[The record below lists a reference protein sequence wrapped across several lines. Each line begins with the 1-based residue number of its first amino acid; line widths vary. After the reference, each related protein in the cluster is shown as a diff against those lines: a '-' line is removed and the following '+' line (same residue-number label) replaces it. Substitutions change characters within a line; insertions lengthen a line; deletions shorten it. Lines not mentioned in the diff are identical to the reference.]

1 MSNRHN
7 RDIDRIPAP
16 LPEPL
21 PASTPTID
29 SHCHIELIAK
39 SAPDAPEVKAVL
51 DEAAAVGIEAVMQI
65 GYDLEQ
71 SHWSVGVAQAWA
83 GRALAAV
90 ALHPNE
96 APVVDDL
103 DEQLRE
109 IEKLANHPRVRGV
122 GETGLDYFRTPEE
135 LRAKQEYSFRAH
147 ITIAKETKK
156 ALIIHDRDAHD
167 DILRVLKEEGAPEK
181 VIFHCYSGDSQMAVE
196 CIRSGY
202 FLSFSGTVTFK
213 NAPALREALAL
224 TPLENLLVETDAP
237 FLAPAPFRGHLNSPA
252 QIARTIR
259 FMAEVMNRPVEELCN
274 ATRTNALKLFGD
286 FN

>member
-1 MSNRHN
+1 MSDRHN

-21 PASTPTID
+21 PAPTID

-39 SAPDAPEVKAVL
+39 SAPDSAEVKAVL
-51 DEAAAVGIEAVMQI
+51 DEAFAAGIEQVVQI

-71 SHWSVGVAQAWA
+71 SRWSVGVAQAWI

-103 DEQLRE
+103 DEQLRQ
-109 IEKLANHPRVRGV
+109 IEQLAAHPRVRGI

-135 LRAKQEYSFRAH
+135 LREKQEFSFRSH
-147 ITIAKETKK
+147 IAIAKRTNK
-156 ALIIHDRDAHD
+156 ALIIHDRDAHE
-167 DILRVLKEEGAPEK
+167 DILNVLKEEGAPEK
-181 VIFHCYSGDSQMAVE
+181 VIFHCYSGDAQMAKE
-196 CIRSGY
+196 CIRAGY
-202 FLSFSGTVTFK
+202 FLSYSGTVTFK
-213 NAPALREALAL
+213 NAPDLREALKI
-224 TPLENLLVETDAP
+224 TPLTNLLVETDAP
-237 FLAPAPFRGHLNSPA
+237 FLTPAPFRGALNSPA

-259 FMAEVMNRPVEELCN
+259 FMAEVLERPVEELCH
-274 ATRTNALKLFGD
+274 ATRENALALFGD
-286 FN
+286 FS

>member
-1 MSNRHN
+1 VSDRHN

-21 PASTPTID
+21 PAPTID

-39 SAPDAPEVKAVL
+39 SAPDSAEVKAVL
-51 DEAAAVGIEAVMQI
+51 DEAFAAGIEQVVQI

-71 SHWSVGVAQAWA
+71 SRWSVGVAQAWI

-109 IEKLANHPRVRGV
+109 IEQLAAHPRVRGI

-135 LRAKQEYSFRAH
+135 LREKQEFSFRSH
-147 ITIAKETKK
+147 IAIAKRTNK
-156 ALIIHDRDAHD
+156 ALIIHDRDAHE
-167 DILRVLKEEGAPEK
+167 DILNVLKEEGAPQK
-181 VIFHCYSGDSQMAVE
+181 VIFHCYSGDAQMAKE
-196 CIRSGY
+196 CIRAGY
-202 FLSFSGTVTFK
+202 FLSYSGTVTFK
-213 NAPALREALAL
+213 NAPDLREALKI
-224 TPLENLLVETDAP
+224 TPLTNLLVETDAP
-237 FLAPAPFRGHLNSPA
+237 FLTPAPFRGALNSPA

-259 FMAEVMNRPVEELCN
+259 FMAEVLERPVEELCH
-274 ATRTNALKLFGD
+274 ATRENALALFGD
-286 FN
+286 FS

>member
-1 MSNRHN
+1 MSDRHN

-21 PASTPTID
+21 PAPTID

-39 SAPDAPEVKAVL
+39 SAPDSAEVKAVL
-51 DEAAAVGIEAVMQI
+51 DEAFAAGIEQVVQI

-71 SHWSVGVAQAWA
+71 SRWSVGVAQAWI

-96 APVVDDL
+96 APVVNDL

-109 IEKLANHPRVRGV
+109 IEQLAAHPRVRGI

-135 LRAKQEYSFRAH
+135 LREKQEFSFRSH
-147 ITIAKETKK
+147 IAIAKRTNK
-156 ALIIHDRDAHD
+156 ALIIHDRDAHE
-167 DILRVLKEEGAPEK
+167 DILNVLKEEGAPQK
-181 VIFHCYSGDSQMAVE
+181 VIFHCYSGDAQMAKE
-196 CIRSGY
+196 CIRAGY
-202 FLSFSGTVTFK
+202 FLSYSGTVTFK
-213 NAPALREALAL
+213 NAPDLREALKI
-224 TPLENLLVETDAP
+224 TPLTNLLVETDAP
-237 FLAPAPFRGHLNSPA
+237 FLTPAPFRGALNSPA

-259 FMAEVMNRPVEELCN
+259 FMAEVLERPVEELCH
-274 ATRTNALKLFGD
+274 ATRENALALFGD
-286 FN
+286 FS

>member
-1 MSNRHN
+1 VSDRHN

-21 PASTPTID
+21 PAPTID

-39 SAPDAPEVKAVL
+39 SAPDSAEVKAVL
-51 DEAAAVGIEAVMQI
+51 DEASAAGIEQVVQI

-71 SHWSVGVAQAWA
+71 SRWSVGVAQAWI

-109 IEKLANHPRVRGV
+109 IEELAAHPRVRGI

-135 LRAKQEYSFRAH
+135 LREKQEFSFRSH
-147 ITIAKETKK
+147 IAIAKRTNK
-156 ALIIHDRDAHD
+156 ALIIHDRDAHE
-167 DILRVLKEEGAPEK
+167 DILKVLKEEGAPQK
-181 VIFHCYSGDSQMAVE
+181 VIFHCYSGDAEMAKE
-196 CIRSGY
+196 CIRAGY

-213 NAPALREALAL
+213 NAPDLREALKI
-224 TPLENLLVETDAP
+224 TPLTNLLVETDAP
-237 FLAPAPFRGHLNSPA
+237 FLTPAPFRGALNSPA

-259 FMAEVMNRPVEELCN
+259 FMAEVLERPVEELCH
-274 ATRTNALKLFGD
+274 ATRENALALFGD
-286 FN
+286 FS

>member
-1 MSNRHN
+1 MSDRHN

-21 PASTPTID
+21 PAPTID

-39 SAPDAPEVKAVL
+39 SAPDSAEVKAVL
-51 DEAAAVGIEAVMQI
+51 DEAFAAGIEQVVQI

-71 SHWSVGVAQAWA
+71 SRWSVGVAQAWI

-109 IEKLANHPRVRGV
+109 IEELAAHPRVRGI

-135 LRAKQEYSFRAH
+135 LREKQEFSFRSH
-147 ITIAKETKK
+147 IAIAKRTNK
-156 ALIIHDRDAHD
+156 ALIIHDRDAHE
-167 DILRVLKEEGAPEK
+167 DILNVLKEEGAPQK
-181 VIFHCYSGDSQMAVE
+181 VIFHCYSGDAQMAKE
-196 CIRSGY
+196 CIRAGY
-202 FLSFSGTVTFK
+202 FLSYSGTVTFK
-213 NAPALREALAL
+213 NAPDLREALKI
-224 TPLENLLVETDAP
+224 TPLTNLLVETDAP
-237 FLAPAPFRGHLNSPA
+237 FLTPAPFRGALNSPA

-259 FMAEVMNRPVEELCN
+259 FMAEVLERPVEELCH
-274 ATRTNALKLFGD
+274 ATRENALALFGD
-286 FN
+286 FS

>member
-1 MSNRHN
+1 MSDRHN

-21 PASTPTID
+21 PAPTID

-39 SAPDAPEVKAVL
+39 SAPDSAEVKAVL
-51 DEAAAVGIEAVMQI
+51 DEAFAAGIEQVVQI

-71 SHWSVGVAQAWA
+71 SRWSVGVAQAWI

-96 APVVDDL
+96 APVVNDL

-109 IEKLANHPRVRGV
+109 IEQLAAHPRVRGI

-135 LRAKQEYSFRAH
+135 LREKQEFSFRSH
-147 ITIAKETKK
+147 IAIAKRTNK
-156 ALIIHDRDAHD
+156 ALIIHDRDAHE
-167 DILRVLKEEGAPEK
+167 DILNVLKEEGAPEK
-181 VIFHCYSGDSQMAVE
+181 VIFHCYSGDAQMAKE
-196 CIRSGY
+196 CIRAGY
-202 FLSFSGTVTFK
+202 FLSYSGTVTFK
-213 NAPALREALAL
+213 NAPDLHEALKI
-224 TPLENLLVETDAP
+224 TPLTNLLVETDAP
-237 FLAPAPFRGHLNSPA
+237 FLTPAPFRGALNSPA

-259 FMAEVMNRPVEELCN
+259 FMAEVLERPVEELCH
-274 ATRTNALKLFGD
+274 ATRENALALFGD
-286 FN
+286 FS

>member
-1 MSNRHN
+1 MSDRHN

-21 PASTPTID
+21 PAPTID

-39 SAPDAPEVKAVL
+39 SAPDSAEVKAVL
-51 DEAAAVGIEAVMQI
+51 DEAFAAGIEQVVQI

-71 SHWSVGVAQAWA
+71 SRWSVGVAQAWI

-109 IEKLANHPRVRGV
+109 IEELAAHPRVRGI

-135 LRAKQEYSFRAH
+135 LREKQEFSFRSH
-147 ITIAKETKK
+147 IAIAKRTNK
-156 ALIIHDRDAHD
+156 ALIIHDRDAHE
-167 DILRVLKEEGAPEK
+167 DILKVLKEEGAPQK
-181 VIFHCYSGDSQMAVE
+181 VIFHCYSGDAEMAKE
-196 CIRSGY
+196 CIRAGY

-213 NAPALREALAL
+213 NAPDLREALKI
-224 TPLENLLVETDAP
+224 TPLTNLLVETDAP
-237 FLAPAPFRGHLNSPA
+237 FLTPAPFRGALNSPA

-259 FMAEVMNRPVEELCN
+259 FMAEVLERPVEELCH
-274 ATRTNALKLFGD
+274 ATRENALALFGD
-286 FN
+286 FS

>member
-1 MSNRHN
+1 MSDRHN

-21 PASTPTID
+21 PAPTID

-39 SAPDAPEVKAVL
+39 SAPDSAEVKAVL
-51 DEAAAVGIEAVMQI
+51 DEAFAAGIEQVVQI

-71 SHWSVGVAQAWA
+71 SRWSVGVAQAWI

-96 APVVDDL
+96 APVVNDL

-109 IEKLANHPRVRGV
+109 IEQLAAHPRVRGI

-135 LRAKQEYSFRAH
+135 LREKQEFSFRSH
-147 ITIAKETKK
+147 IAIAKRTNK
-156 ALIIHDRDAHD
+156 ALIIHDRDAHE
-167 DILRVLKEEGAPEK
+167 DILNVLKEEGAPQK
-181 VIFHCYSGDSQMAVE
+181 VIFHCYSGDAQMAKE
-196 CIRSGY
+196 CIRAGY
-202 FLSFSGTVTFK
+202 FLSYSGTVTFK
-213 NAPALREALAL
+213 NAPDLHEALKI
-224 TPLENLLVETDAP
+224 TPLTNLLVETDAP
-237 FLAPAPFRGHLNSPA
+237 FLTPAPFRGALNSPA

-259 FMAEVMNRPVEELCN
+259 FMAEVLERPVEELCH
-274 ATRTNALKLFGD
+274 ATRENALALFGD
-286 FN
+286 FS

>member
-1 MSNRHN
+1 MSDRHN

-21 PASTPTID
+21 PAPTID

-39 SAPDAPEVKAVL
+39 SAPDSAEVKAVL
-51 DEAAAVGIEAVMQI
+51 DEASAAGIEQVVQI

-71 SHWSVGVAQAWA
+71 SRWSVGVAQAWI

-109 IEKLANHPRVRGV
+109 IEQLAAHPRVRGI

-135 LRAKQEYSFRAH
+135 LREKQEFSFRSH
-147 ITIAKETKK
+147 IAIAKRTNK
-156 ALIIHDRDAHD
+156 ALIIHDRDAHE
-167 DILRVLKEEGAPEK
+167 DILNVLKEEGAPEK
-181 VIFHCYSGDSQMAVE
+181 VIFHCYSGDAQMAKE
-196 CIRSGY
+196 CIRAGY
-202 FLSFSGTVTFK
+202 FLSYSGTVTFK
-213 NAPALREALAL
+213 NAPDLREALKI
-224 TPLENLLVETDAP
+224 TPLTNLLVETDAP
-237 FLAPAPFRGHLNSPA
+237 FLTPAPFRGALNSPA
-252 QIARTIR
+252 QIALTIR
-259 FMAEVMNRPVEELCN
+259 FMAEVLERPVEELCH
-274 ATRTNALKLFGD
+274 ATRENALALFGD
-286 FN
+286 FS

>member
-1 MSNRHN
+1 MSDRHN

-21 PASTPTID
+21 PAPTID

-39 SAPDAPEVKAVL
+39 SAPDSAEVKAVL
-51 DEAAAVGIEAVMQI
+51 DAASAAGIEQVVQI

-71 SHWSVGVAQAWA
+71 SRWSVGVAQAWI

-103 DEQLRE
+103 DKQLRE
-109 IEKLANHPRVRGV
+109 IEELAAHPRVRGI

-135 LRAKQEYSFRAH
+135 LREKQEFSFRSH
-147 ITIAKETKK
+147 IEIAKRTNK
-156 ALIIHDRDAHD
+156 ALIIHDRDAHE
-167 DILRVLKEEGAPEK
+167 DILKVLKEEGAPEK
-181 VIFHCYSGDSQMAVE
+181 VIFHCYSGDAQMAKE
-196 CIRSGY
+196 CIRAGY
-202 FLSFSGTVTFK
+202 FLSYSGTVTFK
-213 NAPALREALAL
+213 NAPDLREALKI
-224 TPLENLLVETDAP
+224 TPLTNLLVETDAP
-237 FLAPAPFRGHLNSPA
+237 FLTPAPFRGALNSPA

-259 FMAEVMNRPVEELCN
+259 FMAEVLERPVEELCH
-274 ATRTNALKLFGD
+274 ATRENALALFGD
-286 FN
+286 FS

>member
-1 MSNRHN
+1 MSDRHN

-21 PASTPTID
+21 PAPTID

-39 SAPDAPEVKAVL
+39 SAPDSAEVKAVL
-51 DEAAAVGIEAVMQI
+51 DEAFAAGIEQVVQI

-71 SHWSVGVAQAWA
+71 SRWSVGVAQAWI

-109 IEKLANHPRVRGV
+109 IEQLAAHPRVRGI

-135 LRAKQEYSFRAH
+135 LREKQEFSFRSH
-147 ITIAKETKK
+147 IAIAKRTNK
-156 ALIIHDRDAHD
+156 ALIIHDRDAHE
-167 DILRVLKEEGAPEK
+167 DILNVLKEEGAPQK
-181 VIFHCYSGDSQMAVE
+181 VIFHCYSGDAQMAKE
-196 CIRSGY
+196 CIRAGY
-202 FLSFSGTVTFK
+202 FLSYSGTVTFK
-213 NAPALREALAL
+213 NAPDLHEALKI
-224 TPLENLLVETDAP
+224 TPLTNLLVETDAP
-237 FLAPAPFRGHLNSPA
+237 FLTPAPFRGALNSPA

-259 FMAEVMNRPVEELCN
+259 FMAEVLERPVEELCH
-274 ATRTNALKLFGD
+274 ATRENALALFGD
-286 FN
+286 FS

>member
-1 MSNRHN
+1 MSDRHN

-21 PASTPTID
+21 PAPTID

-39 SAPDAPEVKAVL
+39 SAPDSAEVKAVL
-51 DEAAAVGIEAVMQI
+51 DEAFAAGIEQVVQI

-71 SHWSVGVAQAWA
+71 SRWSVGVAQAWI

-109 IEKLANHPRVRGV
+109 IEQLAAHPRVRGI

-135 LRAKQEYSFRAH
+135 LREKQDFSFRSH
-147 ITIAKETKK
+147 IAIAKRTNK
-156 ALIIHDRDAHD
+156 ALIIHDRDAHE
-167 DILRVLKEEGAPEK
+167 DILNVLKEEGAPQK
-181 VIFHCYSGDSQMAVE
+181 VIFHCYSGDAQMAKE
-196 CIRSGY
+196 CIRAGY
-202 FLSFSGTVTFK
+202 FLSYSGTVTFK
-213 NAPALREALAL
+213 NAPDLREALKI
-224 TPLENLLVETDAP
+224 TPLTNLLVETDSP
-237 FLAPAPFRGHLNSPA
+237 FLTPAPFRGALNSPA

-259 FMAEVMNRPVEELCN
+259 FMAEVLERPVEELCH
-274 ATRTNALKLFGD
+274 ATRENALALFGD
-286 FN
+286 FS

>member
-1 MSNRHN
+1 MSDRHN

-21 PASTPTID
+21 PAPTID

-39 SAPDAPEVKAVL
+39 SAPDSAEVKAVL
-51 DEAAAVGIEAVMQI
+51 DEASAAGIEQVVQI

-71 SHWSVGVAQAWA
+71 SRWSVGVAQAWI

-109 IEKLANHPRVRGV
+109 IEQLAAHPRVRGI

-135 LRAKQEYSFRAH
+135 LREKQEFSFRSH
-147 ITIAKETKK
+147 IEIAKRTNK
-156 ALIIHDRDAHD
+156 ALIIHDRDAHE
-167 DILRVLKEEGAPEK
+167 DILKVLKEEGAPEK
-181 VIFHCYSGDSQMAVE
+181 VIFHCYSGDAQMAKE
-196 CIRSGY
+196 CVRAGY
-202 FLSFSGTVTFK
+202 FLSYSGTVTFK
-213 NAPALREALAL
+213 NAPDLREALKI
-224 TPLENLLVETDAP
+224 TPLTNLLVETDAP
-237 FLAPAPFRGHLNSPA
+237 FLTPAPFRGALNSPA

-259 FMAEVMNRPVEELCN
+259 FMAEVLERPVEELCH
-274 ATRTNALKLFGD
+274 ATRENALALFGD
-286 FN
+286 FS

>member
-1 MSNRHN
+1 MSDRHN

-21 PASTPTID
+21 PSPTID

-39 SAPDAPEVKAVL
+39 AAPDSEEVRAVL
-51 DEAAAVGIEAVMQI
+51 DEAASVGIEQVVQI

-71 SHWSVGVAQAWA
+71 SRWSVGVAQAWV

-96 APVVDDL
+96 APVVANL

-109 IEKLANHPRVRGV
+109 IEALAAHPRVRGI

-135 LRAKQEYSFRAH
+135 LREKQEFSFRTH
-147 ITIAKETKK
+147 IAIAKRTNK

-181 VIFHCYSGDSQMAVE
+181 VIFHCYSGDAQMAKE
-196 CIRSGY
+196 CVRLGY
-202 FLSFSGTVTFK
+202 FLSYSGTVTFK
-213 NAPALREALAL
+213 NAPGLREALAI
-224 TPLENLLVETDAP
+224 TPLANLLVETDAP
-237 FLAPAPFRGHLNSPA
+237 FLSPAPYRGALNSPA

-259 FMAEVMNRPVEELCN
+259 FMAEVLDRPVEELCD
-274 ATRTNALKLFGD
+274 ATRSNALALFGD
-286 FN
+286 FS

>member
-1 MSNRHN
+1 MSDRHN

-21 PASTPTID
+21 PAPTID

-39 SAPDAPEVKAVL
+39 SAPDSAEVKAVL
-51 DEAAAVGIEAVMQI
+51 DEASAAGIAQVVQI

-71 SHWSVGVAQAWA
+71 SRWSVGVAQAWI

-109 IEKLANHPRVRGV
+109 IEELAAHPRVRGI

-135 LRAKQEYSFRAH
+135 LRKKQEFSFRSH
-147 ITIAKETKK
+147 IEIAKRTNK
-156 ALIIHDRDAHD
+156 ALIIHDRDAHE
-167 DILRVLKEEGAPEK
+167 DILKVLKAEGAPEK
-181 VIFHCYSGDSQMAVE
+181 VIFHCYSGDAQMAKE
-196 CIRSGY
+196 CIRAGY
-202 FLSFSGTVTFK
+202 FLSYSGTITFK
-213 NAPALREALAL
+213 NAPDLREALKI
-224 TPLENLLVETDAP
+224 TPLTNLLVETDAP
-237 FLAPAPFRGHLNSPA
+237 FLTPAPFRGALNSPA

-259 FMAEVMNRPVEELCN
+259 FMAEVLERPVEELCH
-274 ATRTNALKLFGD
+274 ATRENALALFGD
-286 FN
+286 FS

>member
-1 MSNRHN
+1 VNDRHN

-21 PASTPTID
+21 PAPTID

-39 SAPDAPEVKAVL
+39 SAPDSAEVKAVL
-51 DEAAAVGIEAVMQI
+51 DEAFAAGIEQVVQI

-71 SHWSVGVAQAWA
+71 SRWSVGVAQAWI

-109 IEKLANHPRVRGV
+109 IEELAAHPRVRGI

-135 LRAKQEYSFRAH
+135 LREKQEFSFRSH
-147 ITIAKETKK
+147 IAIAKRTNK
-156 ALIIHDRDAHD
+156 ALIIHDRDAHE
-167 DILRVLKEEGAPEK
+167 DILKVLKEEGAPEK
-181 VIFHCYSGDSQMAVE
+181 VIFHCYSGDAQMAKE
-196 CIRSGY
+196 CIRAGY
-202 FLSFSGTVTFK
+202 FLSYSGTVTFK
-213 NAPALREALAL
+213 NAPDLREALKI
-224 TPLENLLVETDAP
+224 TPLTNLLVETDAP
-237 FLAPAPFRGHLNSPA
+237 FLTPAPFRGALNSPA

-259 FMAEVMNRPVEELCN
+259 FMAEVLERPVEELCH
-274 ATRTNALKLFGD
+274 ATRENALALFGD
-286 FN
+286 FS

>member
-1 MSNRHN
+1 MSDRHN

-21 PASTPTID
+21 PAPTID

-39 SAPDAPEVKAVL
+39 SAPDSAEVKAVL
-51 DEAAAVGIEAVMQI
+51 DEAFAAGIEQVVQI

-71 SHWSVGVAQAWA
+71 SRWSVGVAQAWI

-96 APVVDDL
+96 APVVNDL

-109 IEKLANHPRVRGV
+109 IEQLAAHPRVRGI

-135 LRAKQEYSFRAH
+135 LREKQDFSFRSH
-147 ITIAKETKK
+147 IAIAKRTNK
-156 ALIIHDRDAHD
+156 ALIIHDRDAHE
-167 DILRVLKEEGAPEK
+167 DILNVLKEEGAPQK
-181 VIFHCYSGDSQMAVE
+181 VIFHCYSGDAQMAKE
-196 CIRSGY
+196 CIRAGY
-202 FLSFSGTVTFK
+202 FLSYSGTVTFK
-213 NAPALREALAL
+213 NAPDLHEALKI
-224 TPLENLLVETDAP
+224 TPLTNLLVETDAP
-237 FLAPAPFRGHLNSPA
+237 FLTPAPFRGALNSPA

-259 FMAEVMNRPVEELCN
+259 FMAEVLERPVEELCH
-274 ATRTNALKLFGD
+274 ATRENALALFGD
-286 FN
+286 FS

>member
-1 MSNRHN
+1 MSDRHN

-21 PASTPTID
+21 PAPTID

-39 SAPDAPEVKAVL
+39 AAPDSAEVQAVL
-51 DEAAAVGIEAVMQI
+51 DEAASVGIEQVVQI
-65 GYDLEQ
+65 GYDLTQ
-71 SHWSVGVAQAWA
+71 SRWSVGVAEAWV

-96 APVVDDL
+96 APVVENLED
-103 DEQLRE
+103 QLRE
-109 IEKLANHPRVRGV
+109 IEKLAEHPRVRGI

-135 LRAKQEYSFRAH
+135 LRAKQEHSFRAH
-147 ITIAKETKK
+147 IAIAKKSKK
-156 ALIIHDRDAHD
+156 ALIIHDRDAHQ

-181 VIFHCYSGDSQMAVE
+181 VIFHCYSGDAQMAEE
-196 CIRSGY
+196 CVKAGY

-213 NAPALREALAL
+213 NAPELRAALSI
-224 TPLENLLVETDAP
+224 TPLEKLLVETDAP
-237 FLAPAPFRGHLNSPA
+237 FLAPTPYRGALNSPA

-259 FMAEVMNRPVEELCN
+259 LMAEVVNKPVEDLCD
-274 ATRTNALKLFGD
+274 ATRRNALALFGE
-286 FN
+286 FS

>member
-1 MSNRHN
+1 MSDRHN

-21 PASTPTID
+21 PTPTID
-29 SHCHIELIAK
+29 SHAHLELIAK

-51 DEAAAVGIEAVMQI
+51 DEAASIGINQVMQI

-71 SHWSVGVAQAWA
+71 SRWSVGVAEAWV

-103 DEQLRE
+103 DNQLRE
-109 IEKLANHPRVRGV
+109 IEKLAEHPRVRGI

-135 LRAKQEYSFRAH
+135 LRNKQEFSFRSH
-147 ITIAKETKK
+147 IAIAKRAKK
-156 ALIIHDRDAHD
+156 ALIIHDRDAHQ
-167 DILRVLKEEGAPEK
+167 DILRVLREEGAPEK
-181 VIFHCYSGDSQMAVE
+181 VIFHCYSGDAEMATE
-196 CIRSGY
+196 CVKAGY
-202 FLSFSGTVTFK
+202 FLSYSGTVTFK
-213 NAPALREALAL
+213 NAPALREALIR
-224 TPLENLLVETDAP
+224 TPVEQLLVETDAP
-237 FLAPAPFRGHLNSPA
+237 FLAPAPHRGALNSPA
-252 QIARTIR
+252 QIGRTIR
-259 FMAEVMNRPVEELCN
+259 FMAEVMNRPLETLCD
-274 ATRTNALKLFGD
+274 ATRENALALFGD

>member
-1 MSNRHN
+1 MSDRHN

-21 PASTPTID
+21 PAPTID

-39 SAPDAPEVKAVL
+39 SAPDSAEVKAVL
-51 DEAAAVGIEAVMQI
+51 DEAFAAGIEQVVQI

-71 SHWSVGVAQAWA
+71 SRWSVGVAQAWI

-109 IEKLANHPRVRGV
+109 IEQLAAHPRVRGI

-135 LRAKQEYSFRAH
+135 LREKQDFSFRSH
-147 ITIAKETKK
+147 IAIAKRTNK
-156 ALIIHDRDAHD
+156 ALIIHDRDAHE
-167 DILRVLKEEGAPEK
+167 DILNVLKEEGAPQK
-181 VIFHCYSGDSQMAVE
+181 VIFHCYSGDAQMAKE
-196 CIRSGY
+196 CIRAGY
-202 FLSFSGTVTFK
+202 FLSYSGTVTFK
-213 NAPALREALAL
+213 NAPDLREALKI
-224 TPLENLLVETDAP
+224 TPLTNLLVETDAP
-237 FLAPAPFRGHLNSPA
+237 FLTPAPFRGALNSPA

-259 FMAEVMNRPVEELCN
+259 FMAEVLERPVEELCH
-274 ATRTNALKLFGD
+274 ATRENALALFGD
-286 FN
+286 FS